1 MIALCLAALLSQ
13 TPAAAGDGPLI
24 PLEQAIVKAKDHAKA
39 KKVDLSRQYLE
50 AAEFDRNG
58 AAPKKTGRCWKLR
71 WQVPHAKG
79 GTTFIDVC
87 EDGRIDVS
95 FGE

>member
-1 MIALCLAALLSQ
+1 MLTLCLAVLVS
-13 TPAAAGDGPLI
+13 AGAGAPQLTM
-24 PLEQAIVKAKDHAKA
+24 EQAIVKAKDHAKA
-39 KKVDLSRQYLE
+39 KKIDLSRQYLE
-50 AAEFDRNG
+50 AAEFDRTG
-58 AAPKKTGRCWKLR
+58 ASPKTTGRCWKLR
-71 WQVPHAKG
+71 WQVPNAKG